1 MTKRAWL
8 MFDRTGSTPRDRST
22 RRPAPDGDGAKCRIA
37 TALAATLALAA
48 CNNAGKT
55 QTVTSTEPDPLAAEL
70 ANRAPV
76 ELPPMITSE
85 VTMRCTDD
93 SLVHV
98 TFFTGDKQVL
108 VKPAGA
114 DRPVRLAAET
124 AGGPYKA
131 DGYSLAGTSAKIALT
146 LPGKSELACKN

>member
-1 MTKRAWL
+1 MVEHIGSV
-8 MFDRTGSTPRDRST
+8 TGK
-22 RRPAPDGDGAKCRIA
+22 RPALCPQPAPRIRRSRI
-37 TALAATLALAA
+37 LAAVAVALSLAA
-48 CNNAGKT
+48 CNNGGKT
-55 QTVTSTEPDPLAAEL
+55 QTVTSTEPDPLAGEL

-98 TFFTGDKQVL
+98 TFFTGNKQVL
-108 VKPAGA
+108 VKPVGQ
-114 DRPVRLAAET
+114 DTPVRLVAEA

-131 DGYSLAGTSAKIALT
+131 EGYTLAGTSANVT
-146 LPGKSELACKN
+146 MNLPGKPELKCKR